1 MSIEEKVGQ
10 LLITAVNGTELN
22 DESIALIKQH
32 RIGGV
37 IFAKENVIGE
47 DQTKEFIRSF
57 KRLSVEN
64 SEVPMFFALSET
76 GGERSVFP
84 ETMKATQSP
93 EQIGAIGDVEQAY
106 TAGKQIADNMRSLGF
121 NLNFAPVANMSFG
134 TSDNEFE
141 EQIFAGE
148 PQPTAEMVKKF
159 LQGLQEGSVFSA
171 AKYFPANAEPG
182 NPNLPADIEMLK
194 NRELVP
200 FQALAEN
207 NVSMMLVSHVFVQ
220 TSDSELPISL
230 SEKAKEELLEGFN
243 YEGILIA
250 DDITKPIVA
259 DKFGIEQSS
268 VMAIQSGCD
277 MILVGD
283 PSKTASVANR
293 LVKAVNAGEISTETM
308 NNAVFKVLMLKAKL

>member
-22 DESIALIKQH
+22 DESIGLIKQH

-57 KRLSVEN
+57 KRLSVED
-64 SEVPMFFALSET
+64 SEVPMFFAISET
-76 GGERSVFP
+76 GGDRSVFP

-93 EQIGAIGDVEQAY
+93 DQIGAIGDVDQAY
-106 TAGKQIADNMRSLGF
+106 TAGKQIADNMRALGF

-134 TSDNEFE
+134 ASDTEFE
-141 EQIFAGE
+141 TQTFAGE
-148 PQPTAEMVKKF
+148 PQPTAEMVQKF

-171 AKYFPANAEPG
+171 AKYFPANVDPS
-182 NPNLPADIEMLK
+182 NPYLSADVEMLK

-200 FQALAEN
+200 FRTLAEN
-207 NVSMMLVSHVFVQ
+207 KVPMMVLSHVFVKAL
-220 TSDSELPISL
+220 DDELPISL
-230 SEKAKEELLEGFN
+230 SDQKKELLKGFE

-250 DDITKPIVA
+250 DDITKPIIA
-259 DKFGIEQSS
+259 EKFGIEQSS
-268 VMAIQSGCD
+268 VMAIRSGCD

-283 PSKTASVANR
+283 PSKAASVANR
-293 LVKAVNAGEISTETM
+293 LVKAVKEGELSVETV